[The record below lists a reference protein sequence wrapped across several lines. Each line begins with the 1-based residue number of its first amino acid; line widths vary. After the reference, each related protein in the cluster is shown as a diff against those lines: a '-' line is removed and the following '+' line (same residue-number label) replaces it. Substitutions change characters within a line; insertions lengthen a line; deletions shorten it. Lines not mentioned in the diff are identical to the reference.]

1 LLSRWLGDILAYFM
15 SHSSPLKAKFHYA
28 SCFEALSKLVA
39 DRFEAGRRPASNL
52 SCFVPSTPTSL
63 PSGIF
68 GRLLG
73 WYTIIYTR
81 LTEFCQA
88 QTSLYVQVLRSPVLA
103 CWQRY
108 CTVVEQR
115 ASAKICGVNR
125 VTHGMELRN
134 LSGGRH
140 LYSSMRPSR
149 WASAHI

>member
-28 SCFEALSKLVA
+28 SCFEALS
-39 DRFEAGRRPASNL
+39 NL
-52 SCFVPSTPTSL
+52 SCFEPSTPTSL